1 MPDVLTTTT
10 QVDPAVAVFY
20 DRILLKRG
28 LPYEVHDTW
37 AQVRNMDSKSGN
49 TIKFRRY
56 SALSLALTPLP
67 QGTPP
72 PGQPLSKT
80 DLTAKVQQFGDW
92 VHITD
97 MVDLTVEDKVLT
109 EAAELLGE
117 QRGQTR
123 DVLLRNILAACAS
136 VTNASHGTNGQTP
149 TEMTKKDIQAVV
161 KTLLGGHAQFITS
174 VAQAGTG
181 QGTLPVRPC
190 FGGII
195 NTDLMDDLEN
205 VDGFQHTANYPR
217 QENIMKAEY
226 GATGHVRWLMTT
238 LGHKDEAVSPTE
250 YKCMIFG
257 KDAYGTTTIEQGNV
271 KNIVKGFDS
280 GGVANPLNQS
290 ASSGWKMIFTARIL
304 NDAFMHILKV
314 THSSAGA

>member
-1 MPDVLTTTT
+1 MPDALTTTT

-37 AQVRNMDSKSGN
+37 AQVRNLDAKSGN

-67 QGTPP
+67 QGRKP
-72 PGQPLSKT
+72 PGQALSKT
-80 DLTAKVQQFGDW
+80 DLTAKVSQFGDW

-109 EAAELLGE
+109 EAAEVLGE

-123 DVLLRNILAACAS
+123 DVLLRNILTACAS
-136 VTNASHGTNGQTP
+136 VTDATEGSNSETP
-149 TEMTKKDIQAVV
+149 TEITKKDIQKVV
-161 KTLLGGHAQFITS
+161 KTLLGGNAQYIS
-174 VAQAGTG
+174 NVKKAGSG
-181 QGTLPVRPC
+181 QGTMPIRPS
-190 FGGII
+190 FGGIFH
-195 NTDLMDDLEN
+195 TDLMDDIED
-205 VDGFQHTANYPR
+205 VDGFIHTANYPR
-217 QENIMKAEY
+217 QENIMEAEY
-226 GATGHVRWLMTT
+226 GSTGQVRWLMTN
-238 LGHKDEAVSPTE
+238 LAHKDEDASPDE
-250 YKCMIFG
+250 YKCLICG
-257 KDAYGTTTIEQGNV
+257 KNAYGTTTIEQGNV

-304 NDAFMHILKV
+304 NDAFMHVLNV
-314 THSSAGA
+314 THSSASG

>member
-20 DRILLKRG
+20 DKILLKRG

-37 AQVRNMDSKSGN
+37 AQIRNLDSKSGN

-67 QGTPP
+67 QGRKP

-80 DLTAKVQQFGDW
+80 DLTAKVSQFGDW

-117 QRGQTR
+117 QQGQTR

-136 VTNASHGTNGQTP
+136 KTNASHGSNGPAP
-149 TEMTKKDIQAVV
+149 TEITKKDIQGVV
-161 KTLLGGHAQFITS
+161 KALLGGNAQFIS
-174 VAQAGTG
+174 NVKAAGTG
-181 QGTLPVRPC
+181 QGTMPIRPA
-190 FGGII
+190 FGGILH
-195 NTDLMDDLEN
+195 TDLMDDLED
-205 VDGFQHTANYPR
+205 VDGFIRTANYPK
-217 QENIMKAEY
+217 QEKIMQAEY
-226 GATGHVRWLMTT
+226 GATGQVRWLMTN
-238 LGHKDEAVSPTE
+238 LAHKDEGSPDQ
-250 YKCMIFG
+250 YKCMVFG
-257 KDAYGTTTIEQGNV
+257 QNAYGTTTIEQGNV

-304 NDAFMHILKV
+304 NDAFMHILNV
-314 THSSAGA
+314 THSS

>member
-20 DRILLKRG
+20 DKILLKRG

-37 AQVRNMDSKSGN
+37 AQIRNLDSKSGN

-67 QGTPP
+67 QGRKP

-80 DLTAKVQQFGDW
+80 DLTAKVSQFGDW

-117 QRGQTR
+117 QQGQTR

-136 VTNASHGTNGQTP
+136 KTNASHGSNGLAP
-149 TEMTKKDIQAVV
+149 TEITKKDIQGVV
-161 KTLLGGHAQFITS
+161 KALLGGNAQFIS
-174 VAQAGTG
+174 NVKAAGTG
-181 QGTLPVRPC
+181 QGTMPIRPA
-190 FGGII
+190 FGGILH
-195 NTDLMDDLEN
+195 TDLMDDLED
-205 VDGFQHTANYPR
+205 VDGFIRTANYPK
-217 QENIMKAEY
+217 QEKIMQAEY
-226 GATGHVRWLMTT
+226 GATGQVRWLMTN
-238 LGHKDEAVSPTE
+238 LAHKDEGSPDQ
-250 YKCMIFG
+250 YKCMVFG
-257 KDAYGTTTIEQGNV
+257 QNAYGTTTIEQGNV

-304 NDAFMHILKV
+304 NDAFMHILNV
-314 THSSAGA
+314 THSS